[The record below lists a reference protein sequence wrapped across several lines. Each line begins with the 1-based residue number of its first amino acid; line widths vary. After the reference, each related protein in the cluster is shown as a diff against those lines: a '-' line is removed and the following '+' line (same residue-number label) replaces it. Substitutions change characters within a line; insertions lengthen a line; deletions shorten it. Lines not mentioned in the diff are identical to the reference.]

1 MPKIG
6 PVIASRAL
14 DGAMMNCEDDRVAL
28 VWREHLDAGLL
39 TRPLLSENKFAALEI
54 LPSPAQ
60 EESDLKR
67 KDHLAV

>member
-1 MPKIG
+1 
-6 PVIASRAL
+6 
-14 DGAMMNCEDDRVAL
+14 MMNCEDDRVAL